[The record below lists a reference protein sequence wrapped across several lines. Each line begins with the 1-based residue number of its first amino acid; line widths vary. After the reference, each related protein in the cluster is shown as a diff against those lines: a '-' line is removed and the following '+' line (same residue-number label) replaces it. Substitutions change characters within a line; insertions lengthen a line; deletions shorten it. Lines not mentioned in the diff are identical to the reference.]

1 MSDRNPP
8 GSAGGPALWRLL
20 DQVAD
25 AVSGV
30 RAGRS
35 LSDLLPRVPV
45 ELRPGTQALASDVLR
60 RLGGAVEVRAR
71 LAART
76 PPPAVDALLLGAIAL
91 LWPPPAGQRQA
102 YPDHTL
108 VDQAVAAAQAR
119 TPAAAG
125 FVNAVLRRFVRERDA
140 LVAAAQRTPVG
151 AFDHPSWWIEKLR
164 RDWPQHWQ
172 TLLAEANRRP
182 PLVLRVNRRRRTGAD
197 YVLHL
202 AALGLRA
209 TLLPDPGGGPTEGSC
224 AVWLHEPRPVHELPG
239 FAEGEVSVQDA
250 AAQRA
255 APLLLGS
262 GEQALQPG
270 ARVLDACAAPGGKTA
285 HLLELADLRL
295 LALDSDPARLA
306 RVGDNLRRLRLQ
318 AEVKAGDA
326 AQPAGWW
333 DGQPFDAILL
343 DAPCTASGIGR
354 RHPDVRWL
362 RRADDVHA
370 MARIQDQL
378 LEALWPLLVPG
389 GRLLYAT
396 CSVFRDEGQ
405 HRIDAFLQRHGPGGV
420 SLVPG
425 SPGHL
430 LPVADN
436 VRTVERALPAED
448 GFFYALLA
456 KN

>member
-1 MSDRNPP
+1 VSERNPP
-8 GSAGGPALWRLL
+8 AASGSPALWRLL

-25 AVSGV
+25 AVAGV

-35 LSDLLPRVPV
+35 LSELLPRVPA
-45 ELRPGTQALASDVLR
+45 EQRPGVQALANDALR

-76 PPPAVDALLLGAIAL
+76 PPPNVDALLLSAIAL
-91 LWPPPAGQRQA
+91 LWPPAAGQRPA

-119 TPAAAG
+119 APASAG
-125 FVNAVLRRFVRERDA
+125 FVNAVLRRFVRERGE
-140 LVAAAQRTPVG
+140 LVAAAQRTPAG
-151 AFDHPSWWIEKLR
+151 AFDHPAWWIEKLR
-164 RDWPQHWQ
+164 RDWPLHWQ
-172 TLLAEANRRP
+172 ALLAEANRRP
-182 PLVLRVNRRRRTGAD
+182 PFVLRVNRRRRSGAD
-197 YVLHL
+197 YVQHL
-202 AALGLRA
+202 TTLGLRA
-209 TLLPDPGGGPTEGSC
+209 TLLPDPGGGPAADSC
-224 AVWLHEPRPVHELPG
+224 AVWLHEPRPVQQLPG
-239 FAEGEVSVQDA
+239 FADGEVSVQDA

-255 APLLLGS
+255 APLLIGS
-262 GEQALQPG
+262 GATALRPG

-326 AQPAGWW
+326 GQPAGWW
-333 DGQPFDAILL
+333 DGHPFDAILL

-362 RRADDVHA
+362 RRADDVQA
-370 MARIQDQL
+370 LARIQDHL
-378 LEALWPLLVPG
+378 LEALWPLLAPG

-396 CSVFRDEGQ
+396 CSVFRDEGV
-405 HRIDAFLQRHGPGGV
+405 HRIDAFLQRHGPAGA
-420 SLVPG
+420 SLQPG

-430 LPVADN
+430 LPVSDN
-436 VRTVERALPAED
+436 AAAVDRALPAED

-456 KN
+456 KH